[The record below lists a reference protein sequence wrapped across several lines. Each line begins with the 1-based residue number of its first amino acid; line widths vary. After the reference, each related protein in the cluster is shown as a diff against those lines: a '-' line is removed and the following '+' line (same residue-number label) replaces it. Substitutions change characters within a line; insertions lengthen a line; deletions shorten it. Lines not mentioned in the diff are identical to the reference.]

1 MISRRVD
8 QDMRKVSEQGVA
20 LLLVIGVVALLT
32 VLALGFTV
40 YTLTDYQMSN
50 EFEAH
55 AEALTIA
62 DAGFNRVKASLETQD
77 FTTLLSTATAV
88 SQYVTYAEPAVGTAA
103 ARNPMAPLE
112 ARSINFSSPPSPV
125 STRQVKGLL
134 TLATGT
140 VFGGGRY
147 FAKLTDN
154 QDEQVIGLTDDPDVD
169 LDGTV
174 YLRVMGVRPGAPM
187 ELASYGSAV
196 KNSVAI
202 VEGMMR
208 RDLSFHT
215 TSSFSIYGQDVTSA
229 QGNPSNFFNGSA
241 FDLDGYD
248 HSGWTTASILA
259 NHGHGGTPAKPALA
273 VIYDNL
279 AGGDAASVAQEIY
292 DSLSPSQKNRIIGAA
307 GDFGP
312 TPSLKDI
319 TDDVRT
325 STNPDGTNI
334 FDASFIGNFA
344 KRVVGAADIKY
355 TGDTSLSGTNIVLGT
370 SAAPAVTVVTG
381 DLYIGGSGSGA
392 GLLVVKGEFN
402 CQGNFSYEGLVLALG
417 EGFVQY
423 GAGTLIGAVF
433 AAKVSDDDDDD
444 RYVFGIPKLTVSGS
458 TKIYHKGD
466 SVQIALSL
474 LPMKTLS
481 WREITPEIEP

>member
-1 MISRRVD
+1 MISVRVD

-88 SQYVTYAEPAVGTAA
+88 SQYVTYVEPAVGTAA

-134 TLATGT
+134 TPATGT

-215 TSSFSIYGQDVTSA
+215 TSSFSIYGQNVTSA
-229 QGNPSNFFNGSA
+229 QGNPTNFFNGSA

-259 NHGHGGTPAKPALA
+259 NHGHGGTPSSPGMAL
-273 VIYDNL
+273 IYDDPIN
-279 AGGDAASVAQEIY
+279 GDAIAVVQTIY
-292 DSLSPSQKNRIIGAA
+292 DSLSPSQRNRIVGQAGPYGA
-307 GDFGP
+307 
-312 TPSLKDI
+312 TPSLTDI
-319 TDDVRT
+319 TADLRASSNSDA
-325 STNPDGTNI
+325 TNI
-334 FDASFIGNFA
+334 FDPNFIGNFA
-344 KRVVGAADIKY
+344 KRVVGVADIKY
-355 TGDTSLSGTNIVLGT
+355 TGDTSLSGNNIVLGT
-370 SAAPAVTVVTG
+370 SAAPVVTVVTG
-381 DLYIGGSGSGA
+381 DLDIGGSGSGA
-392 GLLVVKGEFN
+392 GLLVVTGDFE
-402 CQGNFSYEGLVLALG
+402 CQGNFVYEGLVLAIG
-417 EGFVQY
+417 KGSVQY

-433 AAKVSDDDDDD
+433 AANVDDDDDGN
-444 RYVFGIPKLTVSGS
+444 YVFGIPELTVSGS
-458 TKIYHKGD
+458 TEIYHKGE